1 VSRSAASRA
10 NKRGEPPPSPE
21 PLPGPA
27 LDSHTH
33 LDIVLGER
41 PAGDDHEFDLTG
53 VPRRGLRQPVVGHGK
68 AAAVGGRP
76 EDRGAA
82 GSADLVAADRSEALV
97 GLIGERPRFGSG
109 DEAFGIDHH
118 AAGEQSKEDQR

>member
-1 VSRSAASRA
+1 MSRSTASRA

-41 PAGDDHEFDLTG
+41 PAGDE
-53 VPRRGLRQPVVGHGK
+53 HGEWASDDDVDAEI
-68 AAAVGGRP
+68 AAAVAVNVPR
-76 EDRGAA
+76 
-82 GSADLVAADRSEALV
+82 LV
-97 GLIGERPRFGSG
+97 
-109 DEAFGIDHH
+109 
-118 AAGEQSKEDQR
+118 